1 MHLMISAKAGTDV
14 GALTNAVR
22 EFLHDR
28 FADHKFMFGIHTDK
42 ESEGHIHAH
51 AVITV
56 KNEAGQKIH
65 PNRDDFRTWRE
76 LYAEHARA
84 QGLKIVATSAME
96 RASSQ
101 SYGAK
106 DKAIVDVAERPRPQ
120 REARDRNYAADPI
133 NQGLIEKAR
142 QRLATARA
150 NPVKLPLSE
159 ADRRAVNDGLKAWS
173 AVAQEAPS
181 GAVASGMVQRLT
193 MAQTLG
199 GIIHTIEKRLQ
210 HWLGKEDKPV
220 AITLE
225 QMAKDLRAM
234 NDAVSRTTDLLDGAT
249 KDQFRETSE
258 RYLETLALRVDFQ
271 RMQERG
277 VQELSRAD
285 IQRLAGVSADRLI
298 ERADAVRVKEER
310 EAADAQRLADR
321 AIEVERR
328 QEGRG
333 GLDPQ
338 SQRELVSERAI
349 VAGTQQAAAR
359 EAREAAAAVE
369 ATRVL
374 AASPGQ
380 PLPGALVQ
388 IDALDRLKAEQ
399 DKVLGEAEAE
409 RAKSQSVQGQCQT

>member
-1 MHLMISAKAGTDV
+1 
-14 GALTNAVR
+14 
-22 EFLHDR
+22 
-28 FADHKFMFGIHTDK
+28 
-42 ESEGHIHAH
+42 
-51 AVITV
+51 
-56 KNEAGQKIH
+56 
-65 PNRDDFRTWRE
+65 
-76 LYAEHARA
+76 
-84 QGLKIVATSAME
+84 ME

-310 EAADAQRLADR
+310 KQPTPRGWPIARSKSNAARR
-321 AIEVERR
+321 A
-328 QEGRG
+328 G
-333 GLDPQ
+333 GTG
-338 SQRELVSERAI
+338 STVA
-349 VAGTQQAAAR
+349 AGTCFRAR
-359 EAREAAAAVE
+359 HCCWH
-369 ATRVL
+369 
-374 AASPGQ
+374 AASG
-380 PLPGALVQ
+380 
-388 IDALDRLKAEQ
+388 
-399 DKVLGEAEAE
+399 
-409 RAKSQSVQGQCQT
+409 RAGGKGSRCGSRSNSGSRGIARPASTRRPCAD